1 MLCGNPES
9 RGVVGR
15 LNRAVLG
22 VADYFQGPGF
32 FSAVERVVGAACCDR
47 MLRTYDYVLFQKN
60 PIFPSMYFCF
70 VGGGFFIFMRFAWP
84 FLDFHAHEPWGVAA
98 YHKFNAFFIISGCIA
113 VFVANL
119 RSDPGVITADNA
131 AEEEQRFPYDDV
143 IYKRKDCSTCGFN
156 RPARSKHCSTC
167 DVCVA
172 RFDHHCPWINN
183 CVGAGNLRLFL
194 AFLAIHVFLC
204 TYGAI
209 LLLCA
214 RPAPARRASPL
225 RQPTALA
232 PRQPRA
238 PRRAPDRA
246 RGGGSCILRAIVSEK
261 GLFEM
266 FVRTGAGGALE
277 PVSLSV
283 RAPGPGRARTPLSAW
298 ARAR

>member
-183 CVGAGNLRLFL
+183 CVGAGNHRLFIALLVAAL
-194 AFLAIHVFLC
+194 AHAAATL
-204 TYGAI
+204 AI
-209 LLLCA
+209 LLATWRNTAACWC
-214 RPAPARRASPL
+214 PL
-225 RQPTALA
+225 RPPPAS
-232 PRQPRA
+232 RA
-238 PRRAPDRA
+238 PRRAAPHLIRRRRA
-246 RGGGSCILRAIVSEK
+246 
-261 GLFEM
+261 
-266 FVRTGAGGALE
+266 
-277 PVSLSV
+277 
-283 RAPGPGRARTPLSAW
+283 
-298 ARAR
+298 